1 MLHISQSIIFVPYN
15 NGWFRMG
22 VGEAIKVHVQHTAD
36 LSQYDTHIKVVASS
50 QLK

>member
-1 MLHISQSIIFVPYN
+1 MAGLEWEVH
-15 NGWFRMG
+15 
-22 VGEAIKVHVQHTAD
+22 GEAIKVHVQHTAD